1 MTGKTVNFTD
11 LTDAQLDSL
20 VLALGEPEY
29 RVKQLRHWIYRG
41 LAASFEEMTDLPLA
55 FRQALEKKTRLHS
68 LEAIRQMSGH
78 DGTVKTLFS
87 LADGRTIETALMV
100 YPQNNGRPRYTVC
113 ISTQAGCAI
122 GCPFCATGQQGF
134 ERNLT
139 RGEIIDQVLYFAR
152 YLKNQP
158 DVRPEDTGQK
168 TPALTNTVFMGMGEP
183 LANYA
188 ALWPA
193 IEALNSPENFKMGAR
208 HVTISTAGLIPQ
220 IKRLSRERLQVGLAV
235 SLHAADN
242 VLRDRLVP
250 INKKYPLEELIP
262 ACKEYY
268 RATGRRV
275 SFEYVLFKDINDSL
289 SRARALARLLRG
301 LNCHIN
307 LIAANHTGDRTFQ
320 PPAPQVIIAFEQEL
334 RRHHINATLRQSR
347 GQAIQ
352 AGCGQLRGQVIRN
365 IGDRKDRLIKV

>member
-301 LNCHIN
+301 LNCHVN